1 MNTST
6 KEDTANKLKLKPD
19 VSLYNRVEGVAPP
32 SKTNFAQMELWIEFK
47 TNSSGVAFRDPEDTT
62 EEARRS
68 AIEQGSFA
76 PNTVE
81 AMDARGQLAH
91 YAGAQH
97 SLQFRHFSFSVVIEG
112 DCARFLRW
120 DPAGTVVTAAFN
132 YRENPE
138 ILAEFLWRFD
148 QLSAKDRGHDD
159 SIRPAQLED
168 DVDARVREKLQI
180 KDKKIPLFE
189 YDMPGL
195 EGHAYGPQPPY
206 QNRSLVSRCTRSL
219 PVAWIPKA
227 GVGSAEAC
235 TENHSVLGGN
245 TRPGKDDSWS
255 QERIVYMKDTW
266 RFLSDSPGVDVLPE
280 HEIYAKLHRAKTPNI
295 PKLVAGADVPNGK
308 TKTQEMVRAP
318 WLCVKPRVSP
328 YQHYRLVL
336 GTVGRALSTFRCTKE
351 LVTGVLDGMKGVL
364 TESYSHP
371 NTLTNEHDSP
381 LACVRCGKDPA

>member
-68 AIEQGSFA
+68 AIEQGSFT

-97 SLQFRHFSFSVVIEG
+97 SLQFRHFSFSVVVEG

-168 DVDARVREKLQI
+168 DVDARVKEK
-180 KDKKIPLFE
+180 
-189 YDMPGL
+189 
-195 EGHAYGPQPPY
+195 
-206 QNRSLVSRCTRSL
+206 SR
-219 PVAWIPKA
+219 I
-227 GVGSAEAC
+227 G
-235 TENHSVLGGN
+235 
-245 TRPGKDDSWS
+245 
-255 QERIVYMKDTW
+255 
-266 RFLSDSPGVDVLPE
+266 RFLCSSTMCPAWKAMFMDLSR
-280 HEIYAKLHRAKTPNI
+280 HTKTGHLSVVA
-295 PKLVAGADVPNGK
+295 LVACP
-308 TKTQEMVRAP
+308 
-318 WLCVKPRVSP
+318 
-328 YQHYRLVL
+328 
-336 GTVGRALSTFRCTKE
+336 
-351 LVTGVLDGMKGVL
+351 
-364 TESYSHP
+364 
-371 NTLTNEHDSP
+371 
-381 LACVRCGKDPA
+381 